1 MNKNTLIFD
10 LLELSGTQA
19 PHGNVLGKEVY
30 RKLSDLVDANPSC
43 RIFGISLKNIDV
55 SDASFPRESV
65 VSVAKLYR
73 ESRGFFLVDVK
84 TRDMVDNW
92 QYGAAAKDQ
101 PLTIWHPNGEY
112 EIIGPDMNAATR
124 QLVGYVIDQSR
135 VSTSQAA
142 QDLDISVQNAS
153 TRLKKLF
160 SQGYILR
167 TEAVSET
174 GGIEYLYEAIKFSA

>member
-1 MNKNTLIFD
+1 MNEKLPIFD
-10 LLELSGTQA
+10 LFALTETRT

-30 RKLSDLVDANPSC
+30 RKLVDLIDARPKC
-43 RIFGISLKNIDV
+43 RIFGISLKNIEV

-65 VSVAKLYR
+65 VSVAKHYR
-73 ESRGFFLVDVK
+73 ESHGFFLVDVK

-92 QYGAAAKDQ
+92 QYGADAKDQ
-101 PLTIWHPNGEY
+101 PLIIWYPKGEY
-112 EIIGPDMNAATR
+112 EIIGPEMNAATR
-124 QLVGYVIDQSR
+124 HLVGYVIDKGK

-142 QDLDISVQNAS
+142 QDLDMSVQNAS

-174 GGIEYLYEAIKFSA
+174 GGIEYLYEAIKYSH

>member
-1 MNKNTLIFD
+1 MNENNPIFD
-10 LLELSGTQA
+10 LSELTGTPA

-30 RKLSDLVDANPSC
+30 RKLADLVDASPSC
-43 RIFGISLKNIDV
+43 RIFGISLRNIEV

-65 VSVAKLYR
+65 VSVAKHYR

-101 PLTIWHPNGEY
+101 PLIIWYPKGEY
-112 EIIGPDMNAATR
+112 EIIGPEMNAATR
-124 QLVGYVIDQSR
+124 QLVGYVIDQDT

-153 TRLKKLF
+153 TRLKKLC

-174 GGIEYLYEAIKFSA
+174 GGIEYLYGAIKFSR